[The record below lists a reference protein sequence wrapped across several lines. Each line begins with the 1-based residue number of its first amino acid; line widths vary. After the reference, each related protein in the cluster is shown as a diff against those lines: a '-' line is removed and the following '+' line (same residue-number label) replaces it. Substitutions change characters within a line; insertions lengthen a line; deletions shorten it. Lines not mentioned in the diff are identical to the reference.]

1 MDLSAIGQQFGLTLQ
16 QTQAAF
22 EALTPVIASGLQQNG
37 NASGGLGNILG
48 SLLNGGA
55 ATPSDMTRH
64 GNDVL
69 GEIFGS
75 KDVSRGVADQ
85 VSASTGIGSAI
96 LKKMLPIIATMV
108 MAQLAKGMMGGNAQ
122 AGQTGGG
129 LGDILGSILGG
140 GGATPQAPSQPTAS
154 DGDILGGGS
163 IGRAPDAG
171 GGLGDILG
179 SILGGAQGG
188 QQMPGGLGDILKD
201 VLGGSA
207 ASGAGDDIL
216 AQVQKSLRG
225 G

>member
-1 MDLSAIGQQFGLTLQ
+1 MDLSAIGQQFGLNPA

-22 EALTPVIASGLQQNG
+22 DALAPVIASGMRQNG
-37 NASGGLGNILG
+37 NSSGGLGDILG
-48 SLLNGGA
+48 SLVNGGVS
-55 ATPSDMTRH
+55 TQSDMTRH

-75 KDVSRGVADQ
+75 KEVSRGVADQ
-85 VSASTGIGSAI
+85 VSASTGIGASI
-96 LKKMLPIIATMV
+96 LKKMLPIIATMI
-108 MAQLAKGMMGGNAQ
+108 MAQMAKGMMGGGAQ
-122 AGQTGGG
+122 AGTGGG

-140 GGATPQAPSQPTAS
+140 GGAAPPQPQRPSTS
-154 DGDILGGGS
+154 GGGVLGGDS
-163 IGRAPDAG
+163 IGRSPSSS

-201 VLGGSA
+201 VLGGGSQ
-207 ASGAGDDIL
+207 SSAGDDIL

>member
-1 MDLSAIGQQFGLTLQ
+1 MDLSAIGQQFGLSPA

-22 EALTPVIASGLQQNG
+22 EALTPVIASGMRQNG
-37 NASGGLGNILG
+37 NASGGLGDILG

-55 ATPSDMTRH
+55 STPDDMTRH

-69 GEIFGS
+69 GQIFGS
-75 KDVSRGVADQ
+75 KEVSRGVADQ
-85 VSASTGIGSAI
+85 VSASTGIGASI

-108 MAQLAKGMMGGNAQ
+108 MAQLAKGMMGGAQ
-122 AGQTGGG
+122 AGQGGGG

-140 GGATPQAPSQPTAS
+140 GGAASQPQQRPQTS
-154 DGDILGGGS
+154 GGGVLGGDS
-163 IGRAPDAG
+163 IGRSPSSS

-179 SILGGAQGG
+179 GILSGAQGG
-188 QQMPGGLGDILKD
+188 QQMPGGLGNILKE
-201 VLGGSA
+201 VLSSGQ
-207 ASGAGDDIL
+207 SGADDDIL